1 MNQEM
6 REIPQGFSEVKGV
19 WGALTLARC
28 YGAKIWYFDNRKKNI
43 YQLSMREPLEDA
55 FCELENAEKIFAYVE
70 V

>member
-1 MNQEM
+1 M
-6 REIPQGFSEVKGV
+6 REISQGFSVVNGV

-28 YGAKIWYFDNRKKNI
+28 YGAKIWYFDSLKKNI
-43 YQLSMREPLEDA
+43 YQLSMREPLGDA